1 MGTLEEGPWEEWWS
15 ADGQVV
21 FHGEML
27 AEEGIRYWKEGK
39 ASPNGSSH
47 F

>member
-21 FHGEML
+21 FCGML

-39 ASPNGSSH
+39 ESPNWSSH